1 MRAPENLTASP
12 TRYAL
17 ITGAN
22 RGIGLEIARQLGQRG
37 LVVFIGARDAQRGE
51 TAAAQLRTE
60 GIDARAVVLDV
71 TNANSIATA
80 VAQLERDPGKLDI
93 LINNAGAALDRGMK
107 PSEVPLD
114 VLRATYEINVFGPV
128 AVTQAFLPL
137 LRRSDAGRIVN
148 ATSELASITQ
158 NLNPDFEFAHMKL
171 LAYSSSKTALNAI
184 TVLFADE
191 LRASPIKVNAADP
204 GYTATDFNGHR
215 GTQSVEEGA
224 RAAVRLALLPPG
236 GPTGG
241 YFNAEGALPW

>member
-1 MRAPENLTASP
+1 MSSENLTGS
-12 TRYAL
+12 TKRYAL

-37 LVVFIGARDAQRGE
+37 MVVFIGARDCRRGE
-51 TAAAQLRTE
+51 AAAAQLRTD
-60 GIDARAVVLDV
+60 GIDAQAVLLDV
-71 TNANSIATA
+71 TNSESIAA
-80 VAQLERDPGKLDI
+80 AAARLERDPGKLDV

-114 VLRATYEINVFGPV
+114 ILRATYELNVFGPV

-158 NLNPDFEFAHMKL
+158 NLNPDFKFSHIKL

-191 LRASPIKVNAADP
+191 LRSSPIKVNSADP

-215 GTQSVEEGA
+215 GTQRVEEGA
-224 RAAVRLALLPPG
+224 RAAVKLALLPPD

-241 YFNAEGALPW
+241 FFNAEGALPW